1 MARKKLDA
9 ATDAPPPVSA
19 VSEAIKKPRKKA
31 SAASV
36 TAPEAK
42 AKATAP
48 RRKASASKVV
58 EETTQPVA
66 VESVVNLAA
75 VVLDPR
81 EVEERAYLSW
91 VERGCPM
98 GSPDEDWFRAE
109 QALLARVLVGSR

>member
-1 MARKKLDA
+1 MARKKVDA

-19 VSEAIKKPRKKA
+19 VSNVTKKPRKKA
-31 SAASV
+31 STASV

-42 AKATAP
+42 AKATVT
-48 RRKASASKVV
+48 RRKAVVKKAS
-58 EETTQPVA
+58 EETAQPV
-66 VESVVNLAA
+66 VSESVANLAA

-109 QALLARVLVGSR
+109 QTLLARAAVASK

>member
-1 MARKKLDA
+1 MARKKVDA

-19 VSEAIKKPRKKA
+19 VSEVTKKPRKKA
-31 SAASV
+31 STSSV

-48 RRKASASKVV
+48 RRKAAVKK
-58 EETTQPVA
+58 EETAQTVVA
-66 VESVVNLAA
+66 ESVANLAA

-109 QALLARVLVGSR
+109 QALLARAAGAGC